1 MRRIEGNELAE
12 SRSCVFSQSDL
23 QDGGRQRSKQ
33 GFLQLGPMSWK
44 TGLFPKSVWITKKQ
58 GRTTDSKNNNRAP
71 LLLECP
77 ESIRKIGRGKE
88 QMR

>member
-44 TGLFPKSVWITKKQ
+44 TGLFPKSVWITEARKDDRLKKQ
-58 GRTTDSKNNNRAP
+58 QQQSTFTA
-71 LLLECP
+71 
-77 ESIRKIGRGKE
+77 GKSRE
-88 QMR
+88 Y